1 MPTVTAILPLSHSGL
16 PGVQVFPMT
25 GRPEAG
31 IAQRVLVRVDPHA
44 SIPLH
49 THGVDATMHIVEGG
63 GELLS
68 DDALNG
74 RAVTVGDCV
83 FFERNG
89 AHGFR
94 AGDQGLIFVSENGG
108 IVDADRSEEWDIRFS

>member
-1 MPTVTAILPLSHSGL
+1 
-16 PGVQVFPMT
+16 MT

-31 IAQRVLVRVDPHA
+31 IAQRVLVRLDPHA
-44 SIPLH
+44 RIPLH
-49 THGVDATMHIVEGG
+49 THSVDATMHIVEGY

-68 DDALNG
+68 DDELNG
-74 RAVTVGDCV
+74 RAVAIGDCV

-94 AGDQGLIFVSENGG
+94 AGGKGLAFVSENDG
-108 IVDADRSEEWDIRFS
+108 IVDAHSSEAWDLRFS